1 MRCEIFFSCHLVF
14 AGFTSYLNSVHDIDM
29 PPDQFWF
36 CTLNNSVLFVATNTS
51 TMILVSMT
59 FDRFYSIIQP
69 HKAASFNT
77 VKRAKIT
84 TVSIVIFSI
93 IFHIP
98 HLFITSNQGKTC
110 VFYAKGLNSVL
121 NLYYWISFIIHFALP
136 FALLL
141 IMNSFII
148 HTISRRS
155 QLAVRQNSVIAR
167 QGQGQSQGQTY
178 KHVETQIY
186 VILLLVTFS
195 FLILTTPGSLF
206 ILYSRYVDYTK
217 SPKAFALF
225 YLLSNVGQKSYYT
238 NFGINF
244 FLYVISGAK
253 FRADLVRLFRRSKTP
268 RSGLGSVEMNTNL
281 STMD

>member
-1 MRCEIFFSCHLVF
+1 
-14 AGFTSYLNSVHDIDM
+14 M
-29 PPDQFWF
+29 PPNQFWF
-36 CTLNNSVLFVATNTS
+36 CTLNNTVLFVATNTS

-59 FDRFYSIIQP
+59 FGRFYSIIRP

-84 TVSIVIFSI
+84 IVSIVIFSI
-93 IFHIP
+93 VFHIP

-110 VFYAKGLNSVL
+110 VFYAKGLNSVV
-121 NLYYWISFIIHFALP
+121 NEFYYWISFIIHFALP
-136 FALLL
+136 FVLLL
-141 IMNSFII
+141 IMNSVII
-148 HTISRRS
+148 HTIARRS
-155 QLAVRQNSVIAR
+155 QLAVRQSSVMN
-167 QGQGQSQGQTY
+167 QHGQGQSQGQKD
-178 KHVETQIY
+178 KHLETQIY

-206 ILYSRYVDYTK
+206 ILYSRYIDYTE

-225 YLLSNVGQKSYYT
+225 YLLSNVGQKTYYT

-253 FRADLVRLFRRSKTP
+253 FRADLFRLFRRSKIT
-268 RSGLGSVEMNTNL
+268 RTGLSSVEMNTSL